1 MTKCKHEKIVTWR
14 FEDGYEP
21 AGLWSCAH
29 CNLKFAPMAET
40 FAAGLERAA
49 EIADAK
55 AQAVRAANTHRGR
68 VSMVVEQGCCWIDD
82 VVTAI
87 RAEKDSHE

>member
-14 FEDGYEP
+14 FGDGYEP

-40 FAAGLERAA
+40 FAAGLERGA
-49 EIADAK
+49 EIVEGYKADCYCE
-55 AQAVRAANTHRGR
+55 G
-68 VSMVVEQGCCWIDD
+68 DD
-82 VVTAI
+82 ISSPVIICGPCEEKNAISDAI
-87 RAEKDSHE
+87 RAEKEK